1 MRVRAERGCAGDGR
15 TNTHPVE
22 EGRLGAV
29 GDVRALDGHLQ
40 DEEAVLGLVQVE
52 VAVGLALGLE
62 LGQDLEV
69 LGQVGREHE
78 LDDAVPEL
86 AELGLGKVR
95 QKVVLLALH
104 HQERRGQVVVLQD
117 RAVVVDHRARRGRVH
132 LEHVAGGVADRAK
145 SEKERGGRAGG
156 RAGGTGVRDAEGRG
170 WVFRQDPARKG
181 STLERACRGRTSAR
195 DGQSRG

>member
-1 MRVRAERGCAGDGR
+1 MARAERGCAGDGR
-15 TNTHPVE
+15 INTHPIE

-52 VAVGLALGLE
+52 VAIGLALGLE

-132 LEHVAGGVADRAK
+132 LEHVAGGPCKVGEGA
-145 SEKERGGRAGG
+145 GRAGG
-156 RAGGTGVRDAEGRG
+156 RAGGRDRGAGRG
-170 WVFRQDPARKG
+170 RKG
-181 STLERACRGRTSAR
+181 VGFSSGPGTQ
-195 DGQSRG
+195 GQDT